1 MIQVDIRS
9 RVPIYEQ
16 LYENIRRLI
25 LLGVMAEDEKVPSV
39 RELASHLT
47 INPNTIQK
55 AYKALE
61 RDGYI
66 YSVSGR
72 GNFVKGLDPLQYKQ
86 ETRDLIQKLNQVL
99 EEAKLLTMSKEQ
111 VIAVVEDCYREGG
124 NHDKN

>member
-25 LLGVMAEDEKVPSV
+25 LQGYLATDDRIPSV
-39 RELASHLT
+39 RELAAQLT

-61 RDGYI
+61 KDGYI
-66 YSVSGR
+66 YSVTGR
-72 GNFVKGLDPLQYKQ
+72 GNFVSNLSDQLMEQEVRVVMGNVDRAVEEALLLHVPLQ
-86 ETRDLIQKLNQVL
+86 RVL
-99 EEAKLLTMSKEQ
+99 DRVKERYAKEENN
-111 VIAVVEDCYREGG
+111 D
-124 NHDKN
+124 

>member
-1 MIQVDIRS
+1 MIQVDVRS

-16 LYENIRRLI
+16 LYDDIRRLI
-25 LLGVMAEDEKVPSV
+25 LLKIMEEDEKIPSV
-39 RELASHLT
+39 RELASQLT

-72 GNFVKGLDPLQYKQ
+72 GNFVKGLDLSQRTQ
-86 ETRDLIQKLNQVL
+86 ESKEILGKLKVAVEQ
-99 EEAKLLTMSKEQ
+99 AKLLTISKDQ
-111 VIAVVEDCYREGG
+111 VMAVIEHCYREEGES
-124 NHDKN
+124 

>member
-25 LLGVMAEDEKVPSV
+25 LLKIMEEDEKIPSV
-39 RELASHLT
+39 RELASQLT

-61 RDGYI
+61 REGYI

-72 GNFVKGLDPLQYKQ
+72 GNFVKGLDRSQRIQ
-86 ETRDLIQKLNQVL
+86 ESKEVL
-99 EEAKLLTMSKEQ
+99 GQLKNAVNEAKLLNISKDK
-111 VIAVVEDCYREGG
+111 VIEVIDHCFGEEGE
-124 NHDKN
+124 

>member
-9 RVPIYEQ
+9 RLPIYEQ

-25 LLGVMAEDEKVPSV
+25 LLKIMEEDEKIPSV
-39 RELASHLT
+39 RELASQLA

-72 GNFVKGLDPLQYKQ
+72 GNFVKGLDRSQRLQESK
-86 ETRDLIQKLNQVL
+86 EVL
-99 EEAKLLTMSKEQ
+99 AKLKEAVNEVKLLNISKDK
-111 VIAVVEDCYREGG
+111 VIAVIEQCFGEEGE
-124 NHDKN
+124 

>member
-25 LLGVMAEDEKVPSV
+25 LLKIMEEDEKIPSV
-39 RELASHLT
+39 RELASQLT

-61 RDGYI
+61 REGYI

-72 GNFVKGLDPLQYKQ
+72 GNFVKGLDQSQRIQ
-86 ETRDLIQKLNQVL
+86 ESKEVLGKLKYAVN
-99 EEAKLLTMSKEQ
+99 EAKLLNISKDK
-111 VIAVVEDCYREGG
+111 VIAVIEHCFGEEGE
-124 NHDKN
+124 